1 MCTTSGQTIVPTMRP
16 RERAAIAHQA
26 KLENIRALVS
36 SGELVIRQMTTAE
49 RVDWA
54 RRRATIEA
62 EWSPH
67 ERVRQATALKRRRQ
81 RAEHNAEFSA
91 EINAE

>member
-1 MCTTSGQTIVPTMRP
+1 
-16 RERAAIAHQA
+16 
-26 KLENIRALVS
+26 
-36 SGELVIRQMTTAE
+36 MTTAE

-54 RRRATIEA
+54 RRRDTIEA

-67 ERVRQATALKRRRQ
+67 ERARQATALKRRRQ

-91 EINAE
+91 EINAK